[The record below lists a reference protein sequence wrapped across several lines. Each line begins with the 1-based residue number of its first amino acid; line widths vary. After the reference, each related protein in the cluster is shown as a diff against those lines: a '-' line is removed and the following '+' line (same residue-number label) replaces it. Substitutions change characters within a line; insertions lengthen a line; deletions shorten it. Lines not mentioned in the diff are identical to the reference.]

1 MQKLGSNLQEKYDDM
16 KESAKDLALMVKTL
30 LDEEGFYLQ
39 YPQAAE
45 ILLKYLRNLNEKINI
60 AEDEKSSV

>member
-1 MQKLGSNLQEKYDDM
+1 MQKLDDSLQAKYDDM

>member
-1 MQKLGSNLQEKYDDM
+1 MQELGSTLKEKYDDM